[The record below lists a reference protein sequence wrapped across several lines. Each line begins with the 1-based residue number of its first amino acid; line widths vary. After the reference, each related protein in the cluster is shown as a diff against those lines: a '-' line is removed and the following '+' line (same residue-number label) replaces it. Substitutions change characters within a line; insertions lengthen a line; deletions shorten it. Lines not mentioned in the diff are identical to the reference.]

1 MSESK
6 DYLKNYIPF
15 EKLDNQKA
23 KEALMEIMHAKV
35 EQIRRY
41 SDSVVRELQKYGVLI
56 SIETKADW
64 SSKGLDLC
72 IHFDVIAIRSEIIR
86 DLEIK
91 AIKYQKM
98 KKIDDID
105 LRDLNSEDDS

>member
-1 MSESK
+1 MSENK

-56 SIETKADW
+56 SMETKANW
-64 SSKGLDLC
+64 SSQGLDLY
-72 IHFDVIAIRSEIIR
+72 IHFDVIAVRNETIR

-98 KKIDDID
+98 KRIDDED
-105 LRDLNSEDDS
+105 LRDLNSENNS